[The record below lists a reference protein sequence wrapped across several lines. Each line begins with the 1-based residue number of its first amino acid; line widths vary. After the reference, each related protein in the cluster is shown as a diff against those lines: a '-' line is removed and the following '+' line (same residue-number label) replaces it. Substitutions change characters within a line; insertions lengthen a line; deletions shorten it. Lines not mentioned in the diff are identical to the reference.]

1 MFNLHY
7 NMSNKSIYFISSP
20 VLLLPLR
27 IYLLRPGYGPG
38 SVLID
43 GDTTV
48 DKVSAHGSYNLVVE
62 EWQWASRQSLKITT
76 NFGYRSNKDGKSIM
90 KLVKSKKIELRKSQ
104 NALVLALVSL
114 YSRIV
119 SFGRACDL
127 CECQCSCLEWEQL
140 PFPMFSLPQVRSL
153 WGTPTTEL

>member
-62 EWQWASRQSLKITT
+62 EWQ
-76 NFGYRSNKDGKSIM
+76 
-90 KLVKSKKIELRKSQ
+90 
-104 NALVLALVSL
+104 
-114 YSRIV
+114 
-119 SFGRACDL
+119 
-127 CECQCSCLEWEQL
+127 
-140 PFPMFSLPQVRSL
+140 
-153 WGTPTTEL
+153 